1 MNFLKRLSNVMNT
14 PLKDIE
20 GYENLQK
27 RINEKCAFLERVSSF
42 FTDLN
47 KHLIDFS
54 KKIVTLNSN
63 FTNITITLEEQNI
76 YQIYKLIFQK
86 IIFDLDNDNKLVDDI
101 LKNLNNHIKSF
112 NDEKT
117 YYEEFKK
124 INKDLLDEKDRLE
137 KNQKNYENVGKDVEN
152 KIKQFVQMNYDQL
165 QNLPPETEQGLK
177 SIVSLSEKPTDT
189 YNLSIEKV
197 NQLVSKFNQKQ
208 KLLLEYLPELGSQDG
223 AIFFRTITI
232 YLKSLEIAENILNS
246 NRKQVNSSKSIE
258 TDSALKE
265 LLEINSNNKVDQKKV
280 EFIHYKTD
288 LDFNK
293 CLDLNQFN
301 IYTKTIETI
310 NKYSNKEI
318 FTNYNYEE
326 ELRKFEVGQTI
337 RKLYEIKGDI
347 DEKLAEK
354 FLDSL
359 KDITVHKTVYIVLS
373 QLRTNNR
380 FKQSKTL
387 ITLLGKGFNIL
398 LDEAEKIE
406 SYDNAKNCVILSQT
420 YYYDDE
426 NDKKKV
432 YLFQFIKHHKWLND
446 PNFWRKFIDTMI
458 KKEFERF
465 QSNYMD
471 GTINLEE
478 EKNITKKV
486 KDKLGEVIFSQ
497 LLPFTSNMLDLDMDK
512 RIVLKIVDEFIEKYN
527 YISQGSKES
536 IFGLISNDQSE
547 IEKYRKEYNPSLETQ
562 TKNQDVEDKKE
573 ENKEKN
579 ENTDAKNE
587 PKEENKEKNENIDAK
602 NEPKEENK
610 EKNEKKDDKNEPKEE
625 SKEKNENSDDKNE
638 TKEEKND
645 KEESS
650 ETKKDENNA

>member
-14 PLKDIE
+14 PIKDIE

-42 FTDLN
+42 FTELN

-63 FTNITITLEEQNI
+63 FTNITITLEEQSI

-112 NDEKT
+112 TGEKT

-124 INKDLLDEKDRLE
+124 INKDLLDEKDKLE
-137 KNQKNYENVGKDVEN
+137 KNQKNYENISKDVEN
-152 KIKQFVQMNYDQL
+152 KTKQFVQMNYNQL

-177 SIVSLSEKPTDT
+177 SFVSMSEKPTEN
-189 YNLSIEKV
+189 YKLSVEKV
-197 NQLVSKFNQKQ
+197 NQLVSKFNQRQ
-208 KLLLEYLPELGSQDG
+208 KILLEYLPELGSQDG

-280 EFIHYKTD
+280 EFLHYKTD

-293 CLDLNQFN
+293 CQDLNQFN
-301 IYTKTIETI
+301 ICTKTIETI

-326 ELRKFEVGQTI
+326 ELKKFEVGQTI
-337 RKLYEIKGDI
+337 RKLFEIKGDI

-359 KDITVHKTVYIVLS
+359 KDITVHKTAYIVLS

-406 SYDNAKNCVILSQT
+406 SFDNAKNCVILSQT

-432 YLFQFIKHHKWLND
+432 YLFQLIKHHKWLTD
-446 PNFWRKFIDTMI
+446 PNFWRKFIDNMI

-471 GTINLEE
+471 GNINLKEK
-478 EKNITKKV
+478 KNITKKAQ
-486 KDKLGEVIFSQ
+486 DKLGEVLFSQ
-497 LLPFTSNMLDLDMDK
+497 LLPFTSNMLDLDLDK
-512 RIVLKIVDEFIEKYN
+512 RVVLKIVDEFIEKYN
-527 YISQGSKES
+527 YISQGSKEA

-579 ENTDAKNE
+579 ENMDIKNE
-587 PKEENKEKNENIDAK
+587 PKEENKEE
-602 NEPKEENK
+602 
-610 EKNEKKDDKNEPKEE
+610 NEKKDAKNEPKEE
-625 SKEKNENSDDKNE
+625 SKEKNENTDVKNE
-638 TKEEKND
+638 PKEEKTD
-645 KEESS
+645 KEEESN